1 MTGGTTSRRARRRQT
16 GAGVLGPARV
26 AADAVAVAARLR
38 PGDIAVIDHLDLDR
52 SSAEALVAAGPAAV
66 LNAARS
72 ISGRYPNLGPQVLVD
87 AGVPLV
93 DDLGPDVLSV
103 PDGHVLRVADGAVY
117 DGQTLLAEGD
127 LQTRESVA
135 EAMAAAR
142 GGLATQLQ
150 AFAANGMAYLR
161 DEQALLLEGE
171 GVPQLRTRIEGRPV
185 LVVVPG
191 PKAVDDLAAVR
202 PFVREHR
209 PVLLGVDGGA
219 DLLLAAGL
227 RPDIVLGALDQV
239 SERALTGGA
248 ELVVRVPRTGE
259 TPGVARLRRLD
270 LALVSYPAGG
280 SAADAALLLAEAR
293 GAELVVG
300 VGTRVGLLDLVD
312 SGREAMAGTVLTRL
326 RVGATLVDA
335 GAVARLYR
343 HRISTWQVLLL
354 VVAALVAL
362 GVALA
367 VTPAGQDLYA
377 ALGAR
382 LADLAG
388 WVRGLFEGS

>member
-1 MTGGTTSRRARRRQT
+1 MTDETTSRRARRREAVD
-16 GAGVLGPARV
+16 GIVGPARIASDAGSV
-26 AADAVAVAARLR
+26 AGRLR
-38 PGDIAVIDHLDLDR
+38 PGDIAVIDQLDLDR
-52 SSAEALVAAGPAAV
+52 SSAEALLAAHPAAV

-72 ISGRYPNLGPQVLVD
+72 ISGRYPNLGPQVLVA

-93 DDLGPDVLSV
+93 DELGPDVLSV
-103 PDGHVLRVADGAVY
+103 PDGHTLRVAGGAVY
-117 DGQTLLAEGD
+117 DGDALLAEGE
-127 LQTRESVA
+127 LQTGESVA
-135 EAMAAAR
+135 EAMTAAR
-142 GGLATQLQ
+142 AGLATQLE
-150 AFAANGMAYLR
+150 AFATNGMAHLR
-161 DEQALLLEGE
+161 DEQALLLEGV

-191 PKAVDDLAAVR
+191 VKAAADLAAVR
-202 PFVREHR
+202 AFVREHR
-209 PVLLGVDGGA
+209 PVLVGVDTGA

-227 RPDIVLGALDQV
+227 RPDVVVGDLDQV
-239 SERALTGGA
+239 SDAALTGGA
-248 ELVVRVPRTGE
+248 ELVLRVPRSGQA
-259 TPGVARLRRLD
+259 PALARLQRLD
-270 LALVSYPAGG
+270 LAYLTYPAGG

-293 GAELVVG
+293 GADLVVG

-354 VVAALVAL
+354 ALAAILAL
-362 GVALA
+362 GVALW
-367 VTPAGQDLYA
+367 VTPAGHDLYA
-377 ALGAR
+377 ALGDR

-388 WVRGLFEGS
+388 AVRRLFGGS